1 MPEQPSSTTTP
12 ENHAAEESTA
22 ESTAETA
29 YETYAAVDLGSN
41 SFHMIVAREQEGQ
54 LHMVDRLREMVR
66 LSAGLDDAKC
76 LSEDAQNRAL
86 ECLQRFGQRVSDI
99 PQGKLRAVG
108 TNTLRSAH
116 NSRAFLSKAEQALG
130 HPIGIISGME
140 EARLIYLGVA
150 HSLAADESKRLV
162 VDIGGGSTEVII
174 GEGFAPMC
182 MESLYMGCV
191 SMTKKFFPDGKI
203 TSQAWKRA
211 EIAALME
218 LEPITTLFRQVGW
231 EKAIGS
237 SGTAKA
243 VRNVVQAMG
252 WSENGISAA
261 AMKKLVSA
269 LKKAGSFDKI
279 KLNGLSEDRRP
290 VFAGGVAVLNSVFK
304 ALQIDHMEVSDG
316 ALREGLLHDLLGRI
330 HHQDVRSLSVTA
342 LTKRFQ
348 LDLAQ
353 AARIEDTVKRLLNQ
367 VASDWQLNVADDG
380 QWLSWATQLHELGL
394 SVAHSHHHKHG
405 AYIAQN
411 ADLSGFSQQEQAIL
425 AVIIRNHRRKFVKS
439 QFETLPEQWQLRAQ
453 RLAILLRLAVLMHR
467 SRSSTP
473 IPNLQLKVDNNTLI
487 VEFPE
492 GWLENHSLTR
502 ADLEQEINYLAA
514 QGFTLQIE

>member
-1 MPEQPSSTTTP
+1 
-12 ENHAAEESTA
+12 
-22 ESTAETA
+22 
-29 YETYAAVDLGSN
+29 
-41 SFHMIVAREQEGQ
+41 
-54 LHMVDRLREMVR
+54 
-66 LSAGLDDAKC
+66 
-76 LSEDAQNRAL
+76 
-86 ECLQRFGQRVSDI
+86 
-99 PQGKLRAVG
+99 
-108 TNTLRSAH
+108 
-116 NSRAFLSKAEQALG
+116 
-130 HPIGIISGME
+130 
-140 EARLIYLGVA
+140 
-150 HSLAADESKRLV
+150 
-162 VDIGGGSTEVII
+162 
-174 GEGFAPMC
+174 
-182 MESLYMGCV
+182 MGCV
-191 SMTKKFFPDGKI
+191 SITKKFFPDGKI

-231 EKAIGS
+231 DKAIGS